1 MKSEFS
7 RRQFHAVGPAHPH
20 RMPGCRVVVY
30 VVRVG
35 SDWNISW
42 STHLRRYE
50 QCSFSGCLLSEMPG
64 SDQLFTNQFKL
75 LAVCLLRIWSK
86 KTRESI
92 ALTAWRQIAE
102 AAKLTSYLWDF
113 VLVCFV
119 NYRLTREKVGTNAE
133 IFFFWISIEPG
144 CKQRCPAVQGD
155 GNWQFVGDLW
165 TCIATKCLVPTEPQP
180 ERLIIASPKVHI

>member
-113 VLVCFV
+113 ALVCFV

-133 IFFFWISIEPG
+133 IFFSESVLNRAAN
-144 CKQRCPAVQGD
+144 KDVQLYKATATGS
-155 GNWQFVGDLW
+155 LSA
-165 TCIATKCLVPTEPQP
+165 TCGLVLRQN
-180 ERLIIASPKVHI
+180 A